1 MITFPSLL
9 ITLIKHFD
17 GLSLKTYR
25 YPAVVRSIGY
35 GHTGFDVCE
44 NMQISKD

>member
-1 MITFPSLL
+1 MAQLL
-9 ITLIKHFD
+9 IDLVKSFD
-17 GLSLKTYR
+17 GLSLKPYR
-25 YPAVVRSIGY
+25 YPAVFRTIGY